1 MNPAPNA
8 PAGNDRSPRHGI
20 SRRSFA
26 AAAGVAA
33 AGVLADPV
41 ARGAHAAGSDRLKI
55 GLVGCG
61 GRGTGA
67 ATNAIAADPGVVLWA
82 LADAFPDHVKSAAGV
97 LGRAVGER
105 AGKDPSFGQRFDCP
119 EERQFTGLESYKQL
133 IEACD
138 VVLLAS
144 PPGFR
149 PVHLRAAV
157 EAGRQVFCEKPMAVD
172 AAGLRSVRDSVTI
185 ATEKRLAI
193 VSGFCWRYA
202 HRERDVFKR
211 IHDGAIGPVRAA
223 YTTYNAAGFRGE
235 VPRRPEW
242 SDLEYYVR
250 NWPYYTFLSGDHI
263 VEQAVHS
270 LDRLAWAMNDEMP
283 TRVVCTGGREVRG
296 DRPAGNNIYDHFA
309 AAFEYADGRRGF
321 HMCRHF
327 PGASND
333 NSDYIIGTSGTAT
346 VNGFGN
352 RQETVSADGTRWQSQ
367 VPKNDMYQT
376 EHDELLASIRA
387 GQPINDG
394 VRMTNSTA
402 MAIMARMSAY
412 TGQDVTWA
420 QLWASKEDLAP
431 PKWEWGPLPAP
442 AVAVPGKTALV

>member
-1 MNPAPNA
+1 MHPAPKESA
-8 PAGNDRSPRHGI
+8 SADRPGI

-41 ARGAHAAGSDRLKI
+41 ARAAHAAGSDRLKI

-97 LGRAVGER
+97 LGRAVEER
-105 AGKDPSFGQRFDCP
+105 AGRDASFRQRFDCP
-119 EERQFTGLESYKQL
+119 EERQFSGLESYKQL
-133 IEACD
+133 LDACD
-138 VVLLAS
+138 VVLLAT

-149 PVHLRAAV
+149 PTHLRAAV

-172 AAGLRSVRDSVTI
+172 AAGLRSVRDSVAI
-185 ATEKRLAI
+185 ATERGLAV

-202 HRERDVFKR
+202 HRERDVFQR

-270 LDRLAWAMNDEMP
+270 LDRLAWAMNDEIYYDLDLLP
-283 TRVVCTGGREVRG
+283 EARVLATVGTDDKARLAREAGADAVCVYSRENFAQAARAFTAEVSPQREQVHDLADRADGYLPRVSDDDCSLLLPLRWYCSGAHGSYRHAGGWLLFCYRFGIPGRSHRVVE
-296 DRPAGNNIYDHFA
+296 
-309 AAFEYADGRRGF
+309 
-321 HMCRHF
+321 
-327 PGASND
+327 
-333 NSDYIIGTSGTAT
+333 
-346 VNGFGN
+346 
-352 RQETVSADGTRWQSQ
+352 
-367 VPKNDMYQT
+367 
-376 EHDELLASIRA
+376 
-387 GQPINDG
+387 QPDF
-394 VRMTNSTA
+394 
-402 MAIMARMSAY
+402 
-412 TGQDVTWA
+412 
-420 QLWASKEDLAP
+420 
-431 PKWEWGPLPAP
+431 
-442 AVAVPGKTALV
+442 